1 MLACPTCGN
10 RYPENFDVC
19 PVDGT
24 PLAPRHEDDPLV
36 GQRLGETYRVE
47 RVIGSGGMSKV
58 YVAEHERLGRSYAVK
73 VLRPALSSHAEV
85 TSRFLR
91 EARTVASLRHP
102 GIVDVVDCAE
112 TDDGLHYMVMELLV
126 GESLGALLAREGM
139 LEIGR
144 AIEIAKQTA
153 QALQAAHCAGVVHR
167 DVKPDNIFLSRTH
180 DGQEQVKVLDFG
192 IARLAGT
199 VRLTQQGEVLGTPQ
213 YSSPEQARG
222 DSELD
227 HRSDI
232 YSLGSTLFHAVCGR
246 PPFDAETSVAT
257 LIQHL
262 TTPPPPPRSLR
273 PVLSRSLE
281 TLLLRMLEKSPSN
294 RVQSAE
300 EVIAGLTAVAVG
312 AGPDTGTTGPLV
324 EISAA
329 GLHEIRVVTVLVA
342 DIDAKA
348 IEDIEDQ
355 VTATARAFEVL
366 AEEVQL
372 EGGAVDQLAGNRAFG
387 LFGLSVSFGDEPL
400 RAVRSAYAAHRRCP
414 QGVDLRIAVGTGRA
428 LSLSSTNPTGPA
440 ASAAARLLELVPFGA
455 VIVDAAT
462 YGRVRSAYRGRSVL
476 DVDKKKGAYLLEE
489 RIEPVELTTPSGLAF
504 EPEIP
509 TIGRHTQL
517 DSVWDLLNQ
526 AIAER
531 RPKVVLVT
539 GEPGVGKSRLKTDLF
554 LRADGAPDFDVS
566 YLEGAAQPFG
576 QEQPFSVLGVILRT
590 RAGLTMNCTEDDALE
605 LIRKVVVQA
614 GLTDDVDAHAEIL
627 SVVAR
632 LGGTPSS
639 SLALLI
645 ESSPRRLR
653 ERVIESFTALM
664 NGMARVR
671 PFLLC
676 IEDAHCLDRASV
688 EAIARLAAVQDD
700 LPLLIMVLGRPEAGD
715 RLEGVNETTRIEL
728 GALER
733 SDAQKLLKHML
744 RADPPSELEEIV
756 WERTEGVPLFVEEMF
771 FALRQRGAVVPSEDS
786 WQLSKEVALVDIPPS
801 IEGVVQARLDA
812 LDPELKQVLRR
823 ASVLGTT
830 VWDDAMAALGT
841 QDFDR
846 LISELTTRDVLI
858 PRHKSTIA
866 GCREYGFRS
875 ALLRDVVYRMLP
887 TLDRVALHSSAADWL
902 AEKSAEPAVLG
913 RHLERANR
921 LNEAAAQYLQA
932 GDIASHSFANEEAL
946 AYYDRALDLTNP
958 REREAGESW
967 SARLS
972 IDANFGRET
981 VLTRLGRREEA
992 LLSISQAEEDARAL
1006 GDLKRA
1012 AQAMVRRGALVRL
1025 VDPLAALEIL
1035 DSALEKILDSGDV
1048 EWECIVS
1055 RQLAQAAA
1063 FSGDL
1068 DRGLEA
1074 AEHAVET
1081 ARALEA
1087 QVLILRALMVLGT
1100 IATIRDGHW
1109 SGLGPFEEALEIA
1122 HLVGDVETEADLLQ
1136 RCGFLRSELG
1146 DVDSAFE
1153 DLIAAR
1159 ALCERT
1165 GNKRVHTFTVH
1176 NLGWVLWKHGRVNE
1190 AVEAEQEALRLS
1202 QEIQLNH
1209 VELGTEIY
1217 LALMDLG
1224 QKRPR
1229 EALDRGRRVTEVSV
1243 NAGYAEPQIH
1253 AAMVGALAHLALGDE
1268 ERAVGAAQ
1276 RAVEAYHEH
1285 GGTQQFEVELHLVAA
1300 AAFDAAGRGDA
1311 ARAAHDGAHLALT
1324 RRLAPIEDT
1333 DAERQ
1338 LIASIGKGLPAVIR
1352 PQRDELLATPLPTIS
1367 LRFTDAFPGAEI
1379 IADQG
1384 VAGIIGDCG
1393 SY

>member
-73 VLRPALSSHAEV
+73 VLRPALASHTEV

-112 TDDGLHYMVMELLV
+112 SSDGLHYMVMELLV

-139 LEIGR
+139 LEVGR

-153 QALQAAHCAGVVHR
+153 QALQAAHGAGVVHR
-167 DVKPDNIFLSRTH
+167 DIKPDNIFISRTH

-199 VRLTQQGEVLGTPQ
+199 VRMTQQGEVLGTPQ

-232 YSLGSTLFHAVCGR
+232 YSLGATLFHAVCGK

-273 PVLSRSLE
+273 PELSRTLE
-281 TLLLRMLEKSPSN
+281 KLILRMLEKSPSN
-294 RVQSAE
+294 RVQGAA

-312 AGPDTGTTGPLV
+312 TGPDTGTTGPLV
-324 EISAA
+324 EVVAA
-329 GLHEIRVVTVLVA
+329 GLHEIRVVTALVA

-348 IEDIEDQ
+348 VGDVESQ

-400 RAVRSAYAAHRRCP
+400 RAVRTAYAAHRRCP

-440 ASAAARLLELVPFGA
+440 ASAAARLLERVPFGA
-455 VIVDAAT
+455 VVVDAAT
-462 YGRVRSAYRGRSVL
+462 YGRVRSAYRGHSVQ
-476 DVDKKKGAYLLEE
+476 DVDKEKGAYLLEE
-489 RIEPVELTTPSGLAF
+489 RVEPIELTTPSGLAF

-517 DSVWDLLNQ
+517 DSVWTLLNQ
-526 AIAER
+526 AIEER
-531 RPKVVLVT
+531 RPKVAVVT

-554 LRADGAPDFDVS
+554 LKADGTPGLPVS

-590 RAGLTMNCTEDDALE
+590 RAGLTLDCTEDDALE
-605 LIRKVVVQA
+605 SIRNVLGQS
-614 GLTDDVDAHAEIL
+614 GLTDDIDAHAEIL
-627 SVVAR
+627 SIVAR

-653 ERVIESFTALM
+653 ERIIESFTALM
-664 NGMARVR
+664 IGMARVS

-688 EAIARLAAVQDD
+688 EAIAHLVAVQDD
-700 LPLLIMVLGRPEAGD
+700 LPLFIMMLGRPEAKG
-715 RLEGVNETTRIEL
+715 RLEGMDEATRIEL
-728 GALER
+728 GALSR
-733 SDAQKLLKHML
+733 PDTHRLLGHML
-744 RADPPSELEEIV
+744 RADVPEELDEIV

-771 FALRQRGAVVPSEDS
+771 FALRQRGAVVESGDS
-786 WQLSKEVALVDIPPS
+786 WQLSEEVALVDIPPS

-812 LDPELKQVLRR
+812 LDSELKQVLRR

-830 VWDDAMAALGT
+830 VWDDAIAALGT
-841 QDFDR
+841 QDIDQS
-846 LISELTTRDVLI
+846 ISELTARDVLI
-858 PRHKSTIA
+858 PRHRSTIA

-875 ALLRDVVYRMLP
+875 ALLRDVAYRMLP
-887 TLDRVALHSSAADWL
+887 SLDRVAFHSSAADWL
-902 AEKSAEPAVLG
+902 AEKNAEPAVLG

-921 LNEAAAQYLQA
+921 SNEAAAQYLRA
-932 GDIASHSFANEEAL
+932 GDIASHSFANEESL
-946 AYYDRALDLTNP
+946 AYYDRSLELATR
-958 REREAGESW
+958 REQDPGESW
-967 SARLS
+967 AARLS
-972 IDANFGRET
+972 IDSRFGRET

-992 LLSISQAEEDARAL
+992 LESISRAEDDALAQ
-1006 GDLKRA
+1006 GDPKRA

-1025 VDPLAALEIL
+1025 VDPRAALEIL
-1035 DSALEKILDSGDV
+1035 DGALEKVVDSGDV
-1048 EWECIVS
+1048 EWECIAS

-1068 DRGLEA
+1068 DRGLQA
-1074 AEHAVET
+1074 AEHSVET
-1081 ARALEA
+1081 ARSLGA
-1087 QVLILRALMVLGT
+1087 QVLILRALMVFGT

-1122 HLVGDVETEADLLQ
+1122 RLVGDIETEADLLQ

-1146 DVDSAFE
+1146 DVERAFA
-1153 DLIAAR
+1153 DLSAAR

-1165 GNKRVHTFTVH
+1165 GNKRVQTFTVH
-1176 NLGWVLWKHGRVNE
+1176 NLGWVLWKHGRVDE
-1190 AVEAEQEALRLS
+1190 AVEAEREALRLS

-1209 VELGTEIY
+1209 VEMGTEIY

-1224 QKRPR
+1224 QKRPK
-1229 EALDRGRRVTEVSV
+1229 EALERGHRVTGASVS
-1243 NAGYAEPQIH
+1243 AGYAEPQIH
-1253 AAMVGALAHLALGDE
+1253 AAMVDALAHLELGDE
-1268 ERAVGAAQ
+1268 DRAVDAAQ
-1276 RAVEAYHEH
+1276 RTVEAYHEH

-1300 AAFDAAGRGDA
+1300 AAFDAAGRRDA
-1311 ARAAHDGAHLALT
+1311 VRTALDDAHLALT
-1324 RRLAPIEDT
+1324 RRLAPIEEST
-1333 DAERQ
+1333 AKRQ
-1338 LIASIGKGLPAVIR
+1338 LIAAVGMGLPEIIR
-1352 PQRDELLATPLPTIS
+1352 PQRDELLVAATTAKNARSSGPP
-1367 LRFTDAFPGAEI
+1367 RGKE
-1379 IADQG
+1379 
-1384 VAGIIGDCG
+1384 
-1393 SY
+1393 